1 MEVGKLQAKE
11 IEEEDILEE
20 VGYEEDFVDE
30 DDVEKLID
38 QELRNHEP
46 NKKSMVHSGSSGK
59 VITQNKFSS
68 SQAMVMP
75 ESPPTNQPKEKLP
88 SRRAT
93 VLRKDRQV
101 AKQNEEIEDEIL
113 D

>member
-1 MEVGKLQAKE
+1 ME
-11 IEEEDILEE
+11 
-20 VGYEEDFVDE
+20 YEEDFVDE

-38 QELRNHEP
+38 HELRKDEP
-46 NKKSMVHSGSSGK
+46 KKSMMHSGSSGK

-75 ESPPTNQPKEKLP
+75 ESPPSASKQEKLP

-93 VLRKDRQV
+93 VLRKDRQI

-113 D
+113 DQVMG